1 MDPQHST
8 QRACAAPLAR
18 VYIDLSRLCMTPFT
32 TGIQRAAK
40 KIVTRMLHD
49 DRLEIILLSA
59 LPSQTAWRV
68 LPHAAF
74 TAFCE
79 GTAPHPFGEGAM
91 QTLRPCDLSAGS
103 ALFEIDSAWNMPMQR
118 HWLYPQ
124 LRQRGIRILCHV
136 YDLIPITEP
145 QYFHSHTAVQFW
157 AWAAAVLEYADH
169 IICNAQATA
178 DALRNL
184 CKEVNTAMPPCA
196 VIPLGGDFAP
206 RHLDM
211 AQADTAL
218 LAKLQPQR
226 YLLMVGTIEPRKN
239 HRLLLDAVKPL
250 AKLGISVV
258 FAGRIGW
265 NMEQFARQ
273 MRKHP
278 LKGRYFFFAQ
288 SPSDATVHGLYADA
302 LAVVFPTKNEGFGLP
317 IAEAFCFGTPVLA
330 ADLPVLREVGGTLAR
345 YFDNSSVDSLVQAVK
360 SLLEDKA
367 DYARIQAEIAAYR
380 PPTWAAAAAAMA
392 NVICEI
398 APLQGHGASTPL
410 RQLAVLTAR
419 PADLLQSL
427 PYWDAYYPFAEE
439 VLVCCPAKNITE
451 LQQQWHG
458 RLRLRFCSDETLLR
472 GDALPDDHTR
482 RNFFLRCRMLQYA
495 PLDDVFIMT
504 DDDYRPLFVMDE
516 TVFRSDGRYLA
527 YYCYDL
533 RFWQGTQGDYT
544 AYDRSM
550 FRSLAF
556 LQQEHLPTLQYSSH
570 QPQAIDRR
578 IYLELLQRYPH
589 IVTEGLDEWSIY
601 FNYGVQ
607 HYPDAFFPT
616 RYCTMGWPGAMTDWK
631 LFVYPTHLYFENF
644 YDILYEN
651 GQVFAN
657 LPTAYDAQ
665 TAPGVTAEKINR
677 WHTLLRTQ
685 YGCDMAMQAA
695 DMLYQRCYGLPR
707 EMQLALSDTGDL
719 QFVLPQYTVMLCGKV
734 SRLNVQI
741 PPRMRTASARLHYN
755 LQTAEGVSLTPIQQ
769 ILLHSTEP
777 APTVTLTV
785 AAPHCPMTAMLTLQ
799 YTDDVQTVTGSV
811 PCMVIAHAEDTGKE
825 YGC

>member
-1 MDPQHST
+1 MELPHSARRT
-8 QRACAAPLAR
+8 R
-18 VYIDLSRLCMTPFT
+18 VYIDLSRLCMTAFT

-40 KIVTRMLHD
+40 KIVARMLRD
-49 DRLEIILLSA
+49 ARLDVILLSA
-59 LPSQTAWRV
+59 LPSQTAWRM
-68 LPHAAF
+68 LPHDEF
-74 TAFCE
+74 IAFCE
-79 GTAPHPFGEGAM
+79 GTAPTPFGEGDV
-91 QTLRPCDLSAGS
+91 QTLRPCDLSAN
-103 ALFEIDSAWNMPMQR
+103 AVFFEIDSAWNMPMQR

-145 QYFHSHTAVQFW
+145 QYFHSNTAVQFW
-157 AWAAAVLEYADH
+157 IWAAAVLEYADH

-178 DALRNL
+178 DALHSL
-184 CKEVNTAMPPCA
+184 CKEVNTATPPCT

-206 RHLDM
+206 RRPDM

-218 LAKLQPQR
+218 LAKLQPRR

-250 AKLGISVV
+250 ASLGISVV

-265 NMEQFARQ
+265 NMEQFARA

-278 LKGRYFFFAQ
+278 LKDRYFFFAE
-288 SPSDATVHGLYADA
+288 SPNDATIHALYADA

-330 ADLPVLREVGGTLAR
+330 ADLPVLHEVGGTLAR
-345 YFDNSSVDSLVQAVK
+345 YFDNSSVDSLVQAAK
-360 SLLEDKA
+360 QLLEDKA
-367 DYARIQAEIAAYR
+367 SYAKIKEEIAAYR
-380 PPTWAAAAAAMA
+380 PPTWDTAAAAMA
-392 NVICEI
+392 NVICEML
-398 APLQGHGASTPL
+398 PHKGHGADVPL
-410 RQLAVLTAR
+410 RQIAVLTAR
-419 PADLLQSL
+419 NEDLLQSL

-439 VLVCCPAKNITE
+439 VLVCCPAKNIAE

-458 RLRLRFCSDETLLR
+458 RLRLRFCTDEALLR
-472 GDALPDDHTR
+472 GDPLPHDHTK

-504 DDDYRPLFVMDE
+504 DDDYRPLFAMDE
-516 TVFRSDGRYLA
+516 TVFRNGGRYLA

-533 RFWQGTQGDYT
+533 RLWQGTQGDYT

-578 IYLELLQRYPH
+578 IYLELLRQYPH
-589 IVTEGLDEWSIY
+589 IVTEGLDEWSVY

-607 HYPDAFFPT
+607 TYPDLFLPT
-616 RYCTMGWPGAMTDWK
+616 RYCTLGWPGAMTDWT
-631 LFVYPTHLYFENF
+631 LFVYPTDLYFENF
-644 YDILYEN
+644 YGILYEN
-651 GQVFAN
+651 GQVFAD
-657 LPTAYDAQ
+657 LPTVYDAQ
-665 TAPGVTAEKINR
+665 TAPRTTAEKINR
-677 WHTLLRTQ
+677 WHTVLRTQ
-685 YGCDMAMQAA
+685 HGWDMAMQAA
-695 DMLYQRCYGLPR
+695 DRLYQRCYTLPR
-707 EMQLALSDTGDL
+707 EILLAQSDTGEL
-719 QFVLPQYTVMLCGKV
+719 RFVLPQYTVMLCGKI
-734 SRLNVQI
+734 SRLAVQI
-741 PPRMRTASARLHYN
+741 PPKMRTDAARLQYN
-755 LQTAEGVSLTPIQQ
+755 LQTADGVTLTPMQQ
-769 ILLHSTEP
+769 IPLHGTEP
-777 APTVTLTV
+777 ARPVTLTV
-785 AAPHCPMTAMLTLQ
+785 AAPHSPVTAMLTLQ

-811 PCMVIAHAEDTGKE
+811 PCMVIALAEDIGKE